1 MAVLQY
7 HITAL
12 WMFQYKGHT
21 HVYKLLLLFIKR
33 KNKNLT
39 KILHREPKFTVNT
52 MCMEA
57 NLNDFLFEGSYCK
70 ELQSAVTL
78 ISGLCHAHSM
88 VIW

>member
-39 KILHREPKFTVNT
+39 KNLHRAPKFTVNT

-57 NLNDFLFEGSYCK
+57 NLNFLFEGSYCM

-78 ISGLCHAHSM
+78 ISGLCHAHSI
-88 VIW
+88 VI